1 MIELESPP
9 LDGEENDR
17 LVSYLDR
24 LVTDLNYVIDVFDSE
39 IAALEEKI
47 GKDG

>member
-9 LDGEENDR
+9 LDGEEDDR
-17 LVSYLDR
+17 LIGYLDR
-24 LVTDLNYVIDVFDSE
+24 LVADLNYVIEVFDSE
-39 IAALEEKI
+39 ISALEEKI

>member
-9 LDGEENDR
+9 IDGDENDR
-17 LVSYLDR
+17 LVGYLDR
-24 LVTDLNYVIDVFDSE
+24 LVADLNYVIDVFDAE
-39 IAALEEKI
+39 ISALEEKI